1 MPRTCT
7 VCAHPERA
15 AIDAAAL
22 AGASYRD
29 IAGQFHVS
37 RSAVLRHKAEHLL
50 ADLVKA
56 KQAEEVSRATDLLT
70 MATERDKTAL
80 ALLARAVG
88 KGDLRTAV
96 AALRVSLV
104 SLELL
109 ARLRGELNEQAT
121 VNILVLPEYV
131 ATRSAV
137 LRALDAY
144 PEARLA
150 VAEALEREEEEQA
163 NGHHQ
168 QHAG

>member
-1 MPRTCT
+1 MIANQFPVTWQ
-7 VCAHPERA
+7 A
-15 AIDAAAL
+15 ARRHVLDHIPPLLAKAKEAEDAAR
-22 AGASYRD
+22 ASD
-29 IAGQFHVS
+29 
-37 RSAVLRHKAEHLL
+37 LL
-50 ADLVKA
+50 A
-56 KQAEEVSRATDLLT
+56 

-109 ARLRGELNEQAT
+109 ARLRGELNERAQ
-121 VNILVLPEYV
+121 VSILVIPEYV
-131 ATRSAV
+131 AARTAM
-137 LRALDAY
+137 LHALDAY

-163 NGHHQ
+163 NGHQ